1 MIDKYYVP
9 IALEYLIREVSAA
22 MPQKF
27 GTGKGRM
34 KHYRHAFY
42 AIIQGCG
49 SDGAIYDEEKVQK
62 FVTMTWEKYQRGTVT
77 LARFQNIRRAAAL
90 LEDYYKTGTLEW
102 KQLPP
107 MKSLKKLSPSF
118 KSILEKYKS
127 KTKKVWAYSTWKL
140 KAGTAERLMDYL
152 NKKGHVDFS
161 SVSPE
166 DIWAYVISGSE
177 QHRSSMGNV
186 LADLRAFSQFLCE
199 EEFAPTDYS
208 RILTVSVPKK
218 RRVIPGFS
226 LDEGDKVVAAVDTNT
241 PLGKRD
247 YAILLLAQFTGMRGI
262 DIINLRRS
270 DIDWYSETIHI
281 TQHKTGE
288 PFSISFEPIVGNAIA
303 DYLLNGRPASDS
315 PYIFLKHCS
324 PISKLNDASV
334 QNIAKKYLQLAGIP
348 RPATARKGIHCFRR
362 SLGARLL
369 EVGTPA
375 HMISQILG
383 QRDPDSVRSY
393 LHMGTEKM
401 RECAID
407 LAGIEVEMEELL

>member
-140 KAGTAERLMDYL
+140 KAGT
-152 NKKGHVDFS
+152 
-161 SVSPE
+161 
-166 DIWAYVISGSE
+166 
-177 QHRSSMGNV
+177 Q
-186 LADLRAFSQFLCE
+186 
-199 EEFAPTDYS
+199 
-208 RILTVSVPKK
+208 
-218 RRVIPGFS
+218 
-226 LDEGDKVVAAVDTNT
+226 
-241 PLGKRD
+241 
-247 YAILLLAQFTGMRGI
+247 RG
-262 DIINLRRS
+262 
-270 DIDWYSETIHI
+270 
-281 TQHKTGE
+281 
-288 PFSISFEPIVGNAIA
+288 
-303 DYLLNGRPASDS
+303 
-315 PYIFLKHCS
+315 
-324 PISKLNDASV
+324 
-334 QNIAKKYLQLAGIP
+334 
-348 RPATARKGIHCFRR
+348 
-362 SLGARLL
+362 
-369 EVGTPA
+369 
-375 HMISQILG
+375 
-383 QRDPDSVRSY
+383 
-393 LHMGTEKM
+393 
-401 RECAID
+401 
-407 LAGIEVEMEELL
+407 